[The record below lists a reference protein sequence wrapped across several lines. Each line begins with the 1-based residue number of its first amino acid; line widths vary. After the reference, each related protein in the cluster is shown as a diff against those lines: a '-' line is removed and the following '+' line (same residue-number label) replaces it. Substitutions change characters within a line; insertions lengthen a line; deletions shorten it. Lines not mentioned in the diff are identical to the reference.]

1 MVNRQ
6 GFLLIHAACSNV
18 IMLIVMNS
26 CANIRSI
33 VSESGLTR
41 RTSRLEKKK
50 LMKPQE
56 SPELKKQIVAIRAIR
71 GLCEIGVLL
80 NSGSTNHECGRC
92 KFCNIYQIFRI
103 KGLIFLEAGHPHE
116 ISCLICYF
124 LKT

>member
-50 LMKPQE
+50 INETSGIPRI
-56 SPELKKQIVAIRAIR
+56 KKTNR
-71 GLCEIGVLL
+71 G
-80 NSGSTNHECGRC
+80 NSGDSWPV
-92 KFCNIYQIFRI
+92 CNRGI
-103 KGLIFLEAGHPHE
+103 
-116 ISCLICYF
+116 
-124 LKT
+124 T